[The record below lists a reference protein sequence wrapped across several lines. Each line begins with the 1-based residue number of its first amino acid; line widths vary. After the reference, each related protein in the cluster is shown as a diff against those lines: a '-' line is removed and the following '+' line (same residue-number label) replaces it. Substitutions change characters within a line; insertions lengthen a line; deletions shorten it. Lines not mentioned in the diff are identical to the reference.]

1 MVYCNINVVV
11 ARSSGEDLD
20 EIGLFV
26 MVDGKMSVHK
36 ADKSFIGCTHREGR
50 IT

>member
-11 ARSSGEDLD
+11 ARSSDGEDLD

-36 ADKSFIGCTHREGR
+36 VD
-50 IT
+50 